1 MPTPVDS
8 LSNTPSNTPLT
19 SITDILFAY
28 AYPVSFVGALFLCT
42 TQILSIQLDTVF
54 SYQFSSFLYIFIGIS
69 GFVSVFNWFNMDVP
83 LIGSSIINKNAIKL
97 KL

>member
-1 MPTPVDS
+1 MSESSSEST
-8 LSNTPSNTPLT
+8 LSKVGNYV
-19 SITDILFAY
+19 FAY

-97 KL
+97 KI

>member
-1 MPTPVDS
+1 MSSTNS
-8 LSNTPSNTPLT
+8 SSGLT
-19 SITDILFAY
+19 LTTVGDFIFAY
-28 AYPVSFVGALFLCT
+28 AYPMSFVGALFLCT

-69 GFVSVFNWFNMDVP
+69 GFISIFNWFNMDVP

-97 KL
+97 KI

>member
-1 MPTPVDS
+1 MPTPVDPS
-8 LSNTPSNTPLT
+8 SNTPSNTSLT
-19 SITDILFAY
+19 SITDIIFAY

-69 GFVSVFNWFNMDVP
+69 GFISIFNWFNMDVP

-97 KL
+97 KI